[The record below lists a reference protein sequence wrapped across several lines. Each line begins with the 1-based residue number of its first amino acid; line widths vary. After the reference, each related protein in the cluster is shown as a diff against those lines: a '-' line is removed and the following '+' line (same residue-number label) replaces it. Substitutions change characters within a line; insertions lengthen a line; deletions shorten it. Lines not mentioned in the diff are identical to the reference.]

1 MGKLHRDVYE
11 FTSAPKQEAEQAEAR
26 RVPQAASAKQDGSMG
41 LREVVQQQM
50 RGAAT
55 SQYTQEDLA
64 NNRAAQNRTQETWV
78 KTGAVEM
85 DADGPEMG

>member
-11 FTSAPKQEAEQAEAR
+11 FTSAPKQEAEQADAR
-26 RVPQAASAKQDGSMG
+26 RKPQAATAKQDGSMG
-41 LREVVQQQM
+41 LREVVQRQM
-50 RGAAT
+50 QGAAT
-55 SQYTQEDLA
+55 SQYNQEDLA

-85 DADGPEMG
+85 DADGPELG